1 MLFRNPPLGRLDSN
15 LIATLAGVTAV
26 DRTVRLVAQVADP
39 GSLALAAR
47 RFVEVEVLRFTF
59 EGGEVF
65 ITVTD
70 AIALGTAGIVLVRFV
85 AWLLA
90 PITNLVRKRS
100 I

>member
-1 MLFRNPPLGRLDSN
+1 MFFRNAPLGRIDSN

-47 RFVEVEVLRFTF
+47 RFVEVEVLRFAF
-59 EGGEVF
+59 DGGEVF
-65 ITVTD
+65 VTVTD
-70 AIALGTAGIVLVRFV
+70 LIALGTAGIVLVRFG

-90 PITNLVRKRS
+90 PLAGLLRR
-100 I
+100 